1 MGRDVMSLLT
11 SNVGRKV
18 LMAVS
23 GLFMLTFVV
32 AHLLGNSTIFV
43 GPDWINSYAEHLH
56 ELPLLVWPFRVFMFA
71 MLCIHVFF
79 GITLTLENWGANPGK
94 YAVSK
99 RPRSSF
105 AGRTMI
111 WTGLLLLAFLV
122 FHLLHFTFK
131 VTPGVVQVLDGEGRL
146 DVFSMMVAGLLNKK
160 IAAFYIISMIVLFL
174 HTSHGIQ
181 SFIQTLGLNNE
192 KTLPKFSAIAK
203 IVATVFLV
211 GFSAIPVLILTW
223 IIG

>member
-1 MGRDVMSLLT
+1 MSLLT
-11 SNVGRKV
+11 GNVGRKV

-23 GLFMLTFVV
+23 GFFMVTFVV

-43 GPDWINSYAEHLH
+43 GPDWINAYAEHLH
-56 ELPLLVWPFRVFMFA
+56 ELPLLVWPFRMFMFA
-71 MLCIHVFF
+71 MLCIHIFF

-99 RPRSSF
+99 RPKSTF

-111 WTGLLLLAFLV
+111 WTGLLLLAFLM

-131 VTPGVVQVLDGEGRL
+131 VAPEVVQVLDGEGRL
-146 DVFSMMVAGLLNKK
+146 DVFTMMVAGLLNIK
-160 IAAFYIISMIVLFL
+160 ISAVYIFAMIVLFL

-192 KTLPKFSAIAK
+192 KTLPKFRAM
-203 IVATVFLV
+203 ATILALVFLL

-223 IIG
+223 IIS